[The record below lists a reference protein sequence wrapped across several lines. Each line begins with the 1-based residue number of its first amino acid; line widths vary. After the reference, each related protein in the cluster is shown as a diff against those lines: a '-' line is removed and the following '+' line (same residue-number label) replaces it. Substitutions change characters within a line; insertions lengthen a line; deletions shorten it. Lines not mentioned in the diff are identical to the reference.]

1 MLSLFSDQLLN
12 GYNLFVL
19 CVKPVNDFHE
29 SIGSPQTNLVCCC
42 CSQQPVSVRA
52 AAVLFADCSSLL

>member
-52 AAVLFADCSSLL
+52 AAAAY